1 MSSHDRPD
9 APWWASTGADGL
21 DPGQDPLDAHR
32 RGRAGDHDTPGDGA
46 GGRQQARDHG
56 GGDVVDALIA
66 LLAAAGR
73 RVADR
78 GAAAAAGD
86 VAAAAHEDGQVC
98 DACPVCRL
106 LRAVRQ
112 SRPDVV
118 THLADAAHHVSLAL
132 QALAEASDAPDGGL
146 EHIDLDP

>member
-1 MSSHDRPD
+1 MSSRDDPD
-9 APWWASTGADGL
+9 APWWASPGADGL

-32 RGRAGDHDTPGDGA
+32 RGRAGEQEAPDEEV
-46 GGRQQARDHG
+46 GGREQGRDHG
-56 GGDVVDALIA
+56 GGEVVDALLA

-78 GAAAAAGD
+78 GVATAADD
-86 VAAAAHEDGQVC
+86 VAAAAHDDGQVC

-132 QALAEASDAPDGGL
+132 QALAEASDAPDGGF

>member
-1 MSSHDRPD
+1 MSSRDHPD

-32 RGRAGDHDTPGDGA
+32 RGRAGEQEGADEEA
-46 GGRQQARDHG
+46 GGRQRGRDHG
-56 GGDVVDALIA
+56 GGEVVDALLA

-78 GAAAAAGD
+78 GVATAADD
-86 VAAAAHEDGQVC
+86 VAAAAHDDGQVC

-132 QALAEASDAPDGGL
+132 QALAEASDAPDGGF

>member
-1 MSSHDRPD
+1 MSSRDDPD

-32 RGRAGDHDTPGDGA
+32 RGRAGEQDAADEEA
-46 GGRQQARDHG
+46 GGRQQGRDHG
-56 GGDVVDALIA
+56 GGEVVDALLA

-78 GAAAAAGD
+78 GVATAAGD
-86 VAAAAHEDGQVC
+86 VAAAAHDDGQVC

-132 QALAEASDAPDGGL
+132 QALAEASDAPDGGF

>member
-32 RGRAGDHDTPGDGA
+32 RGRAGGNEAP

-56 GGDVVDALIA
+56 GSEVVDALLA

-78 GAAAAAGD
+78 GVATAAGDAAAAAHD
-86 VAAAAHEDGQVC
+86 DGQVC

-112 SRPDVV
+112 ARPDVV
-118 THLADAAHHVSLAL
+118 THLADAAHHLSLAL
-132 QALAEASDAPDGGL
+132 QALAEASDTPDGGL

>member
-1 MSSHDRPD
+1 MSSRDDPD

-32 RGRAGDHDTPGDGA
+32 RGRAGEQEAADEEP
-46 GGRQQARDHG
+46 GGRQQGRDHG
-56 GGDVVDALIA
+56 GGEVVDALLA

-78 GAAAAAGD
+78 GVATAASD
-86 VAAAAHEDGQVC
+86 VAAAAHDDGQVC

-132 QALAEASDAPDGGL
+132 QALAEASDAPDGGF